1 MNTRR
6 TYGSHH
12 EVGPCVF
19 ATHGV
24 VLAPLPSDRGYHA
37 ADGTHVLRVDIP
49 DIDHDRQIMDIHPA
63 RDAERLED
71 RNYTIVPALTGS
83 SMCHRIVSHPEPGNR
98 LRQQELHDT
107 FIDVLN
113 FLDRIATGGLPVAP
127 SRATI

>member
-1 MNTRR
+1 MKWVHACLLLTVSCSLRFRR
-6 TYGSHH
+6 RR
-12 EVGPCVF
+12 VGVR
-19 ATHGV
+19 A
-24 VLAPLPSDRGYHA
+24 DRGYHA

-49 DIDHDRQIMDIHPA
+49 DSDHDRQIMDIHPA